1 MSKVN
6 KALSMAAKVSYNISV
21 LAVVGAKLA
30 RVRMMDEDGALPV
43 KAQRVLRDQRLVR
56 LFARPVG
63 PRLLRM
69 ADDAAPEAA
78 GPSASADARPAPN
91 AV

>member
-6 KALSMAAKVSYNISV
+6 KALSMAASYNISV
-21 LAVVGAKLA
+21 PAVVGAKMA
-30 RVRMMDEDGALPV
+30 RVRMMDEDSALPV

-63 PRLLRM
+63 PRLLRK
-69 ADDAAPEAA
+69 ADDAAPRATGA
-78 GPSASADARPAPN
+78 SASADAKLAPT
-91 AV
+91 AD